1 MGELGQTRGV
11 AADND
16 GSILA
21 HELHELDERSLDLFE
36 RAIVIKM
43 ISLNVGN
50 NHHIGVE
57 IQKRAVGFIGLAYK
71 ILARAIATVGV
82 IALDDTSDQEAGV
95 KTHAVE
101 HRGAHGRRSRLAMG
115 ARNGNRCMAMAQGRK
130 HLCAGPNGNTQFTS
144 TNQLGI

>member
-36 RAIVIKM
+36 RAVVIKM
-43 ISLNVGN
+43 IGLNVGD

-57 IQKRAVGFIGLAYK
+57 IQNEL
-71 ILARAIATVGV
+71 
-82 IALDDTSDQEAGV
+82 SDSSASHTKYSLEPLRPLV
-95 KTHAVE
+95 
-101 HRGAHGRRSRLAMG
+101 S
-115 ARNGNRCMAMAQGRK
+115 
-130 HLCAGPNGNTQFTS
+130 
-144 TNQLGI
+144 